1 MTTPGIPVGPAPGPI
16 GPVGA
21 PGHPLPDAQ
30 ATVEKAWWLF
40 MRRIGY
46 HNPRLYQSGG
56 KALDAMN
63 NLMRQ
68 H

>member
-1 MTTPGIPVGPAPGPI
+1 MSSILPPGPE
-16 GPVGA
+16 A
-21 PGHPLPDAQ
+21 PPPATVPGVDADAQ

-56 KALDAMN
+56 RALDAVN
-63 NLMRQ
+63 SLMRSN
-68 H
+68 